1 VTAPSS
7 FVYLDHNAT
16 TPVRDVAASAM
27 AEMLQHVGNPS
38 SVHRAGRAARQ
49 KLEAARD
56 TVARAIGLPAGGTL
70 IFTSGGTEANALA
83 LTGTGRRRILRST
96 TEHESVRAAA
106 PAIEIPVTAD
116 GLVDPAV
123 LDAVLAEGGEPA
135 LVSVMAANNETGIN
149 QPVVSLAAQA
159 HAGGALVH
167 CDAIQAIGKIGFDMA
182 ALGLDLVSISA
193 HKFGGPPG
201 IGALA
206 LAPGLHLA
214 ALQRGGG
221 QERGMR
227 AGTENLPGI
236 AGFAAAIEAAVAE
249 LDTFAGL
256 AALRDAMERTLQGIE
271 PDSVLFGGRTARLP
285 NTSCIALPG
294 LSSELQIMALDLA
307 GIGVSAGAACS
318 SGKVRPSHVLEA
330 MGASAELA
338 RSAIRISLG
347 RDTTERDIA
356 RLVEAWG
363 ALARRR
369 RDKRGAA

>member
-1 VTAPSS
+1 MTGPTS

-16 TPVRDVAASAM
+16 TPVRDVAAAAM
-27 AEMLQHVGNPS
+27 AEMSRHVGNPS

-49 KLEAARD
+49 QLEAARD
-56 TVARAIGLPAGGTL
+56 KVARAIGLPPGGTL
-70 IFTSGGTEANALA
+70 VFTSGGTEANALA
-83 LTGTGRRRILRST
+83 LAGTGRRRILRSS
-96 TEHESVRAAA
+96 TEHDSVRAAA
-106 PAIEIPVTAD
+106 PALEIAVTMD
-116 GLVDPAV
+116 GLVDPAA
-123 LDAVLAEGGEPA
+123 LDAALAESGEPA
-135 LVSVMAANNETGIN
+135 LVSIMAANNETGVI
-149 QPVVSLAAQA
+149 QPIASLAGQA
-159 HAGGALVH
+159 HAAGALVH

-182 ALGLDLVSISA
+182 ALGLDMVSVSA

-221 QERGMR
+221 QERGLR
-227 AGTENLPGI
+227 AGTENRPGI

-249 LDTFAGL
+249 LDSFAEL
-256 AALRDAMERTLQGIE
+256 TARRDAMERTLQGIE
-271 PDSVLFGGRTARLP
+271 PESVLFSTGAPRLP
-285 NTSCIALPG
+285 NTCCVALPG
-294 LSSELQIMALDLA
+294 VASELQVMALDLA

-330 MGASAELA
+330 MGASPELA

-347 RDTTERDIA
+347 RDTTEQDIG

-363 ALARRR
+363 ALARRHR
-369 RDKRGAA
+369 KNRGAA

>member
-1 VTAPSS
+1 MTGPSS

-16 TPVRDVAASAM
+16 TPVRAAAAVAM
-27 AEMLQHVGNPS
+27 AETLRHVGNPS

-49 KLEAARD
+49 ELEAARD
-56 TVARAIGLPAGGTL
+56 KVARAIGLPAGGTL
-70 IFTSGGTEANALA
+70 VFTSGGTEANALA
-83 LTGTGRRRILRST
+83 LAGTGRRRILRSSV
-96 TEHESVRAAA
+96 EHDSVRAAA
-106 PAIEIPVTAD
+106 SAMEIPVTKD
-116 GLVDPAV
+116 GLVDPAT
-123 LDAVLAEGGEPA
+123 LGAMLAESGEPA
-135 LVSVMAANNETGIN
+135 LVSIMAANNETGVI
-149 QPVVSLAAQA
+149 QPIASLAAQA
-159 HAGGALVH
+159 HAADALVH

-182 ALGLDLVSISA
+182 ALGLDLVSLSA

-249 LDTFAGL
+249 FDTFAKL
-256 AALRDAMERTLQGIE
+256 ANWRDAMERTLRGIE
-271 PDSVLFGGRTARLP
+271 PDAVLFGAGVARLP
-285 NTSCIALPG
+285 NTSCVALPG
-294 LSSELQIMALDLA
+294 VASELQIMALDLA

-330 MGASAELA
+330 MGTSPELA

-347 RDTTERDIA
+347 RDTTELDIA

-363 ALARRR
+363 TLARRHR
-369 RDKRGAA
+369 AKRGAA